1 MFTQLWAIPFE
12 SNEKSLLE
20 DDTTSAT
27 ALLHTKNKTS
37 LMRKHGIPLHLL
49 RLFFIS
55 K

>member
-20 DDTTSAT
+20 DDTTKTAT
-27 ALLHTKNKTS
+27 ALLHTKNKAS

-49 RLFFIS
+49 RLLL
-55 K
+55 